1 MLIPNRLRTL
11 RAYLNAAIGAAA
23 SVHELVVRLSQNPA
37 FREYPRGLAFVQ
49 ALESRIF
56 ALRDDLELAL
66 ERMGAPK
73 STLSERAGSW
83 AGTLTA
89 WLERLRSEEEAALQ
103 LRDLYVGLS
112 ALLAQSRCVAVV
124 ANRLGDAKTAD
135 ILRQYADEIGS
146 ACEELRSIVDEILTR
161 ELIDEGKVIPRP
173 SDRAAS
179 GVAATTARR
188 ASVDLARARLDP
200 ASAFD
205 SPQAVLAHPDLS
217 REQRIEIL
225 RRWEYDARELQ
236 VAEAENMGGGEAA
249 HLDEILRALHSLDAE
264 AEERAPTQH
273 GGG

>member
-37 FREYPRGLAFVQ
+37 FHEYPRGLAFVQ
-49 ALESRIF
+49 ALEPRIF
-56 ALRDDLELAL
+56 AFRDDLVAAL
-66 ERMGAPK
+66 ERLGASK
-73 STLSERAGSW
+73 STVSERAGSW

-89 WLERLRSEEEAALQ
+89 WLEKLRRDEEAALQ

-124 ANRLGDAKTAD
+124 ASRLGDAQTAD
-135 ILRQYADEIGS
+135 TLRQYADEIGS
-146 ACEELRSIVDEILTR
+146 ACEDLRSIVDDILAR
-161 ELIDEGKVIPRP
+161 ELIDEGKVIPRAR
-173 SDRAAS
+173 D
-179 GVAATTARR
+179 RR
-188 ASVDLARARLDP
+188 ASKEAASAARHAAVDLERARLDP

-205 SPQAVLAHPDLS
+205 SPDAVLTHPELS

-249 HLDEILRALHSLDAE
+249 HLDEILRALDALG
-264 AEERAPTQH
+264 ADARDRAPTQH
-273 GGG
+273 GA